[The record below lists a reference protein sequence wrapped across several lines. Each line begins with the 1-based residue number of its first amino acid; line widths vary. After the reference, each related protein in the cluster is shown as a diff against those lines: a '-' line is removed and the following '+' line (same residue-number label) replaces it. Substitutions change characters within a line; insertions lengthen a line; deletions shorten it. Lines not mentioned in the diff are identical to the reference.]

1 MGATIPLAEIFD
13 RVMGMKTVFFS
24 FSTADED
31 YHAPN
36 EFFRL
41 DRWRD
46 GARAWVRYLA
56 RLAALDDY

>member
-1 MGATIPLAEIFD
+1 
-13 RVMGMKTVFFS
+13 MGMKTVFFS

-36 EFFRL
+36 
-41 DRWRD
+41 DSSASTAGRD

-56 RLAALDDY
+56 RLGG